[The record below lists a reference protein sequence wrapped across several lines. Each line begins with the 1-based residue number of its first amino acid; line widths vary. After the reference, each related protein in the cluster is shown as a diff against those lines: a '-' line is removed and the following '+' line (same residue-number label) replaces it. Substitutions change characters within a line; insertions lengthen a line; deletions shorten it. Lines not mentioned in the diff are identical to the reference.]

1 MDNQVE
7 IQKIDAET
15 QELFSR
21 ARVDWS
27 TSKEAIFSEKFEA
40 LLSEPKTKVVSFPS
54 AIIRRSVAASILV
67 LVGLTTIAFFYSKTI
82 DSPAG
87 SHLTAQLPDGSTV
100 EMNAETSLK
109 YYPWR
114 WYFQRKVEMEGEAF
128 FSVKK
133 GKKFTVESR
142 LGETTVLGTTFNIY
156 TRDGNYKV
164 LCLTGKVGVS
174 AAGKYVLLLPNQHA
188 EIQSGKLVKIEN
200 ISQPENI
207 ISWRENRFIFSSV
220 SFSEV
225 VREIERQYGITISSD
240 LPLSGTI
247 SVSFRKEADVD
258 KILSM
263 VCKPLG
269 YSFVKNS
276 DNNYKITGSN

>member
-54 AIIRRSVAASILV
+54 AIIRWSVAASILV

-114 WYFQRKVEMEGEAF
+114 WYFQRRVEMEGEAF

-188 EIQSGKLVKIEN
+188 EIQSGKLVKTEN

-220 SFSEV
+220 PFSEV